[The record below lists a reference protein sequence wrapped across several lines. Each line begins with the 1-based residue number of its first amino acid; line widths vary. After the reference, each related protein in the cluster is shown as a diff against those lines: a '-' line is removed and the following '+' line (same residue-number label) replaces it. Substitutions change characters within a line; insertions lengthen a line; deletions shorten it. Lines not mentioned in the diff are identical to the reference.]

1 MRLSKNFVLSEIT
14 RSNTAKRLG
23 IDNEPTKKDLE
34 NLQRIIT
41 NLIQPIRDHLG
52 PVRISSG
59 YRSKELNRAIGGSR
73 NPISQHCKGEAL
85 DIQFW
90 KDGQMCNKEIYDW
103 IIDNAVEFD
112 QMINEFDF
120 CWIHIS
126 LKKSKNRREV
136 LEAYKNDDGDTKYR
150 YAPDII
156 TL

>member
-34 NLQRIIT
+34 NLQRIVT
-41 NLIQPIRDHLG
+41 NLLQPLRNHLG
-52 PVRISSG
+52 PIRISSG
-59 YRSKELNRAIGGSR
+59 YRSKELNRAIGGSTK
-73 NPISQHCKGEAL
+73 SQHSKGEAV

-90 KDGQMCNKEIYDW
+90 KDGKMCNKEVYDW

-120 CWIHIS
+120 AWIHIS

-136 LEAYKNDDGDTKYR
+136 LEAYKDKDVDTK
-150 YAPDII
+150 
-156 TL
+156 

>member
-34 NLQRIIT
+34 NLQRIVT
-41 NLIQPIRDHLG
+41 NLLQPLRNHLG
-52 PVRISSG
+52 PIRISSG
-59 YRSKELNRAIGGSR
+59 YRSKELNRAIGGS
-73 NPISQHCKGEAL
+73 NKSQHSKGEAL

-90 KDGQMCNKEIYDW
+90 KEGQMCNKEVYDW

-120 CWIHIS
+120 AWIHIS
-126 LKKSKNRREV
+126 LKKCKNRREV
-136 LEAYKNDDGDTKYR
+136 LEAYKDKDGDTKYR